1 MNKEEIL
8 NKYKESLD
16 ILFGDTSN
24 LNLDELD
31 YRREK
36 IRQMQYSNNIVEK
49 SFSSIVITFNREDA
63 LMYSMPCLFYRNNKW
78 YKYSGNHP
86 EQIQLNNAIEL
97 TNTELFKLIKRN
109 LFTREKN
116 SIISLFLSPHYELNL
131 EELNINKRHLIEFK
145 NMNIDSQTY
154 QETKIVLEHL
164 LTIEENFI
172 VY

>member
-86 EQIQLNNAIEL
+86 EQIQLNN
-97 TNTELFKLIKRN
+97 
-109 LFTREKN
+109 
-116 SIISLFLSPHYELNL
+116 SSELNNV
-131 EELNINKRHLIEFK
+131 EVKEPNIIVENTI
-145 NMNIDSQTY
+145 NNIKQRINDIK
-154 QETKIVLEHL
+154 EDEKL
-164 LTIEENFI
+164 L
-172 VY
+172 